1 MRDLLTIT
9 HLTLHEAMRRRI
21 LTAALICGAAFLAL
35 FATGLYFIMRE
46 VWSHGKMTLIERR
59 VMLNVLTLAGLY
71 AANLLVVMTAVLLPV
86 DTLSGEIGSGVMQ
99 TLAAKPIRRRDI
111 VLGKWLAYLVVIT
124 GYLALMAG
132 GTLLVARLVTGF
144 TPPHV
149 EQGLPLIWL
158 EAIVLLTLSIA
169 GGTRLSTIAN
179 GVAVFGL
186 YGLAFLGGWF
196 EQIGTLMD
204 NGSARYLG
212 TVASLI
218 MPTEALWQRAA
229 YMMQPP
235 IMRDLH
241 LTPFSPASLP
251 SDAMVLWAAG
261 YVVVALVLALRS
273 FRRRPL

>member
-1 MRDLLTIT
+1 MNGLLAIAGN
-9 HLTLHEAMRRRI
+9 TLREAARKRV
-21 LTAALICGAAFLAL
+21 LLAALIFGAAFLVL
-35 FATGLYFIMRE
+35 FGFGIASVNKDLTHRAPMSLMQ
-46 VWSHGKMTLIERR
+46 RR
-59 VMLNVLTLAGLY
+59 LLLNFAVMAGLY
-71 AANLLVVMTAVLLPV
+71 AVNFLTVMTAAFMPV

-99 TLAAKPIRRRDI
+99 TVAAKPVRRSTI